1 MVDNRFD
8 DIRWGSTGSIMD
20 KGSAFREL
28 TAVFLVCLL
37 LSGCAGFGAMT
48 DALSRAALN
57 QQDPAIVLD
66 GMPSYLILVDSLI
79 LDDPDDSELLLAAAR
94 LNGAYAG
101 AFLTDPQRQKL
112 MSAKALDY
120 ARRALCEEL
129 EAVCDASSGPLPVYQ
144 AALAEVD
151 DSDELPYLY
160 GFATTWAGWV
170 QANSDNWQAIA
181 DLPKIQASIERV
193 LALDDSYD
201 HGNAHVYMGVLLT
214 LRPKS
219 LGGQPEAARMH
230 FERAL
235 AISGRRNLMAM
246 VLYAQKYARLVFDR
260 ELHDRLLREVLS
272 ADVEQPGLT
281 LSNTL
286 AQQQARSLLDSADE
300 YF

>member
-1 MVDNRFD
+1 MGKQKSFRR
-8 DIRWGSTGSIMD
+8 ITGILLA
-20 KGSAFREL
+20 G
-28 TAVFLVCLL
+28 LL
-37 LSGCAGFGAMT
+37 LNGCAGFGAMT

-57 QQDPAIVLD
+57 QQDEAIVRD
-66 GMPSYLILVDSLI
+66 GIPAYLILIDSLI
-79 LDDPDDSELLLAAAR
+79 LDDPDDSELLLAGAR

-101 AFLTDPQRQKL
+101 AFLTEPRRLKP

-129 EAVCDASSGPLPVYQ
+129 EPVCIASRGSLSAYQ
-144 AALAEVD
+144 VALAEVGDAD
-151 DSDELPYLY
+151 DLPYLY
-160 GFATTWAGWV
+160 GFAVAWAGWV
-170 QANSDNWQAIA
+170 QANADDWQAIA

-193 LALDDSYD
+193 LALDEAYD
-201 HGNAHVYMGVLLT
+201 QGNAHVYMGVLLT
-214 LRPKS
+214 LRPES

-235 AISGRRNLMAM
+235 AISGRHNLMAM

-281 LSNTL
+281 LANTL
-286 AQQQARSLLDSADE
+286 AQQQAQVLLNSSAD

>member
-1 MVDNRFD
+1 MTDNRFNS
-8 DIRWGSTGSIMD
+8 RWESTGSIMD
-20 KGSAFREL
+20 KGRSFREL
-28 TAVFLVCLL
+28 TVVFLVSLL
-37 LSGCAGFGAMT
+37 LNGCAGFGAMT

-57 QQDPAIVLD
+57 QQDAAIVRD
-66 GMPSYLILVDSLI
+66 GIPPYLILVDSLI

-94 LNGAYAG
+94 LNGAYAS
-101 AFLTDPQRQKL
+101 AFLADPQRQKL

-129 EAVCDASSGPLPVYQ
+129 EEVCAASGGPLSAYQ

-151 DSDELPYLY
+151 GSDELPYLY
-160 GFATTWAGWV
+160 GYAVAWAGWV
-170 QANSDNWQAIA
+170 QANSGNWQAIA

-193 LALDDSYD
+193 LALDDTYD
-201 HGNAHVYMGVLLT
+201 YGNAHVYMGVLLT
-214 LRPKS
+214 LRPES

-235 AISGRRNLMAM
+235 TISGRRNLMAM

-260 ELHDRLLREVLS
+260 ELHDRLLREVLA

-281 LSNTL
+281 LANTL
-286 AQQQARSLLDSADE
+286 AQQQARGLLDGSDD

>member
-1 MVDNRFD
+1 MIDNRFNS
-8 DIRWGSTGSIMD
+8 RWESTGSIMD
-20 KGSAFREL
+20 KGKSFREL
-28 TAVFLVCLL
+28 TVVFLVSLL
-37 LSGCAGFGAMT
+37 LNGCAGFGAMT

-57 QQDPAIVLD
+57 QQDAAIVRD
-66 GMPSYLILVDSLI
+66 GIPPYLILVDSLI

-94 LNGAYAG
+94 LNGAYAS
-101 AFLTDPQRQKL
+101 AFLADLQRQKL

-129 EAVCDASSGPLPVYQ
+129 KEVCAASDGPLSAYQ

-151 DSDELPYLY
+151 DSDQLPYLY
-160 GFATTWAGWV
+160 GYAVAWAGWV
-170 QANSDNWQAIA
+170 QANSSNWQAIA

-193 LALDDSYD
+193 LVLDDTYD
-201 HGNAHVYMGVLLT
+201 YGNAHVYMGVLLT
-214 LRPKS
+214 LRPES

-235 AISGRRNLMAM
+235 TISGRRNLMAM

-272 ADVEQPGLT
+272 ADPEQPGLT
-281 LSNTL
+281 LPNTL
-286 AQQQARSLLDSADE
+286 AQHQARELLDGSDD

>member
-1 MVDNRFD
+1 MTDNRFNS
-8 DIRWGSTGSIMD
+8 RWESTGSIMD
-20 KGSAFREL
+20 KGRSFREL
-28 TAVFLVCLL
+28 TVVFLVSLL
-37 LSGCAGFGAMT
+37 LNGCAGFGAMT

-57 QQDPAIVLD
+57 QQDAAIVRD
-66 GMPSYLILVDSLI
+66 GIPPYLILVDSLI

-94 LNGAYAG
+94 LNGAYAS
-101 AFLTDPQRQKL
+101 AFLADPQRQKL

-129 EAVCDASSGPLPVYQ
+129 EEVCAASGGPLSAYQ

-151 DSDELPYLY
+151 GSDELPYLY
-160 GFATTWAGWV
+160 GYAVAWAGWV
-170 QANSDNWQAIA
+170 QANSGNWQAIA

-193 LALDDSYD
+193 LALDDTYD
-201 HGNAHVYMGVLLT
+201 YGNAHVYMGVLLT
-214 LRPKS
+214 LRPES
-219 LGGQPEAARMH
+219 LGGQPEAARMD

-235 AISGRRNLMAM
+235 TISGRHNLMAM

-260 ELHDRLLREVLS
+260 ELHDRLLREVLA

-281 LSNTL
+281 LANTL
-286 AQQQARSLLDSADE
+286 AQQQARELLDSSDD

>member
-1 MVDNRFD
+1 MCKERF
-8 DIRWGSTGSIMD
+8 
-20 KGSAFREL
+20 FREL
-28 TAVFLVCLL
+28 TAVFLVSLL

-57 QQDPAIVLD
+57 QQDAAIVRD
-66 GMPSYLILVDSLI
+66 GIPPYLILVDSLI

-94 LNGAYAG
+94 LNSAYAG
-101 AFLTDPQRQKL
+101 SFLTDPQRQKL

-129 EAVCDASSGPLPVYQ
+129 EEVCAAGGGPLPAYQ

-160 GFATTWAGWV
+160 GYAVAWAGWV

-193 LALDDSYD
+193 LALDDAYD
-201 HGNAHVYMGVLLT
+201 YGNAHVYMGVLLT
-214 LRPKS
+214 LRPES
-219 LGGQPEAARMH
+219 LGGQPEAARAH

-246 VLYAQKYARLVFDR
+246 VLYAQKYARLVFNR

-281 LSNTL
+281 LANTL
-286 AQQQARSLLDSADE
+286 AQQQARELLDSSEE

>member
-1 MVDNRFD
+1 MTDNRFNS
-8 DIRWGSTGSIMD
+8 RWESTGSIMD
-20 KGSAFREL
+20 KGRSFREL
-28 TAVFLVCLL
+28 TVVFLVSLL
-37 LSGCAGFGAMT
+37 LNGCAGFGAMT

-57 QQDPAIVLD
+57 QQDAAIVRD
-66 GMPSYLILVDSLI
+66 GIPPYLILVDSLI

-94 LNGAYAG
+94 LNGAYAS
-101 AFLTDPQRQKL
+101 AFLADPQRQKL

-129 EAVCDASSGPLPVYQ
+129 EEVCAASGGPLSAYQ
-144 AALAEVD
+144 GALAEVD
-151 DSDELPYLY
+151 GSDELPYLY
-160 GFATTWAGWV
+160 GYAVAWAGWV
-170 QANSDNWQAIA
+170 QANSGNWQAIA

-193 LALDDSYD
+193 LALDDTYD
-201 HGNAHVYMGVLLT
+201 YGNAHVYMGVLLT
-214 LRPKS
+214 LRPES

-235 AISGRRNLMAM
+235 TISGRRNLMAM

-260 ELHDRLLREVLS
+260 ELHDRLLREVLA

-281 LSNTL
+281 LANTL
-286 AQQQARSLLDSADE
+286 AQQQARGLLDGSDD

>member
-1 MVDNRFD
+1 MRKE
-8 DIRWGSTGSIMD
+8 RS
-20 KGSAFREL
+20 FREL
-28 TAVFLVCLL
+28 TAVFLVSLL
-37 LSGCAGFGAMT
+37 LNGCAGFGAMT

-57 QQDPAIVLD
+57 QQDAALVRD
-66 GMPSYLILVDSLI
+66 GIPPYLILVDSLI

-94 LNGAYAG
+94 LNSAYAG
-101 AFLTDPQRQKL
+101 SFLTDPQRQKL

-129 EAVCDASSGPLPVYQ
+129 EEVCAASGGPLPAYQ

-160 GFATTWAGWV
+160 GYAVAWAGWV
-170 QANSDNWQAIA
+170 QANSGNWQAIA

-193 LALDDSYD
+193 LALDDAYD
-201 HGNAHVYMGVLLT
+201 YGNAHVYMGVLLT
-214 LRPKS
+214 LRPES
-219 LGGQPEAARMH
+219 LGGQPDAARAH

-281 LSNTL
+281 LANTL
-286 AQQQARSLLDSADE
+286 AQQQARELLDSSEE